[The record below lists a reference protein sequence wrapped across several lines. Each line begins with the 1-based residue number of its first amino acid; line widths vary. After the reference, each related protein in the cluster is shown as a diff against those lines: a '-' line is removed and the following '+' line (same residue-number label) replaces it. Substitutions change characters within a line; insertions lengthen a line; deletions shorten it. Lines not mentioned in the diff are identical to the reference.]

1 MIRSKGQDR
10 KQEILEAGLELFAQR
25 GYYNTT
31 TAHIAEKA
39 GISQPYVFRFFPT
52 KEELFITVL
61 NRAFDRILQTFKN
74 VESSPDQLDNDML
87 KAYEELS
94 AQYPH
99 EIALLVIGI
108 GITEEAIQVATKEGL
123 SRIRTYVL

>member
-52 KEELFITVL
+52 K
-61 NRAFDRILQTFKN
+61 
-74 VESSPDQLDNDML
+74 
-87 KAYEELS
+87 
-94 AQYPH
+94 
-99 EIALLVIGI
+99 
-108 GITEEAIQVATKEGL
+108 
-123 SRIRTYVL
+123 